1 MLNELLANLK
11 YSRIYI
17 KEVILLN
24 AVVVLIILLLEERI
38 NVILPLVF
46 LILAFSLILLSMIGK
61 KRSNE
66 LAEINSIIKH
76 IRENYYSVSDEINL
90 STNLNSLQ
98 EEIRRMFEKVKSD
111 IEYLKK
117 LEKMRTEFLAN
128 VSHELRTPIF
138 AIQGYI
144 ETLLTGAIDD
154 EKVNKAF
161 LEKANRHTLNL
172 NNLLNDL
179 IDISRIESGE
189 MRMSF
194 RY

>member
-144 ETLLTGAIDD
+144 ETLLTGAID
-154 EKVNKAF
+154 
-161 LEKANRHTLNL
+161 
-172 NNLLNDL
+172 
-179 IDISRIESGE
+179 
-189 MRMSF
+189 
-194 RY
+194 